1 MKKKILITGAS
12 GFLGSNLISKISKNN
27 LFEIYGLYKKK
38 DKKILA
44 KKNVKYIYLDIT
56 KIKKNLKFQFD
67 FDYIINLAGNINH
80 KNKFQTYK
88 AHYLGVKN
96 LLKII
101 NLKKLKLFI
110 QIGSSLEYGKIKSPH
125 KENFK
130 CKPISHY
137 GRAKYLATK
146 YIQKNVKKYLILR
159 PYQIYGPYQ
168 KKDRLI
174 PIIIDGCLKNKSF
187 RCSDGSQFRDFL
199 FVDDFSDL
207 ILKILKSKKNFNGI
221 YNIGTGSPLKVKDI
235 INLIQKK
242 IRKGKPLFG
251 KLNMRKEEM
260 IYTFPNIKKIQN
272 SYKWKPKININ
283 FGLNKTIKFYAK

>member
-38 DKKILA
+38 NKKILA

-207 ILKILKSKKNFNGI
+207 ILKILKSKKTFNGI

>member
-1 MKKKILITGAS
+1 LKKKILITGAS

-38 DKKILA
+38 NKKILA

-207 ILKILKSKKNFNGI
+207 ILKILKSKKTFNGI